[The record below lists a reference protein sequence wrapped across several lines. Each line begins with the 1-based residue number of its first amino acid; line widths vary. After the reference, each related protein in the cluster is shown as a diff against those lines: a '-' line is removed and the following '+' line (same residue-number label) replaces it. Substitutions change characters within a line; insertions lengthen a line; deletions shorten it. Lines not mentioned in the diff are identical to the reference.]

1 MGLSI
6 TADSSHRLARIETT
20 PAALAIAPGVLARL
34 AARLGPL
41 AIVDLETSGLSI
53 EDGAEILEIG
63 ALLVDAGEERVT
75 TLASLVKPRGA
86 VPRPVKRLTGLEDAD
101 LAAAPPLDALRG
113 ELRGALLSRR
123 IVAHN
128 AAFERAFLAHF
139 VDPAFAQL
147 DFLDTLDLLALTH
160 PDAPDLRLES
170 FTRMLLGSEERHRAL
185 DDALD
190 TARIVA
196 AAGEGARAGAARFSV
211 ARGALERFAP
221 DSPWLALL
229 EKADTVL
236 APTPAPPHV
245 AIGQSDEPA
254 VPFDEEAIAAA
265 LADEPRG
272 RRHFGR
278 FHARA
283 GQIELARRFAQ
294 NFERE
299 ELLLAEGGTGVG
311 KSLAYLAAAIPFAL
325 EREDAAPV
333 VISTRTKLL
342 QDQLVEKDI
351 PAAAR
356 MLGHPELRAISIKGR
371 GNYACARRLAQVL
384 AEGADPQMFP
394 EDRLAFAVLEACART
409 RPHGEIASVPFA
421 LLRRYPALRDLLR
434 RSVAARAEQCSREQ
448 CAKERDCP
456 LGRRRAALAQAH
468 LIVANHDLLLRW
480 PPDYPAFAHAIAD
493 EAHEL
498 AGVVDE
504 VLALSVSPDAL
515 LERFDDLFGRPPS
528 PRRPRGEALLPPKER
543 RPFDAD
549 SRAWRRDLYAE
560 LCALGRTLDEFAGEY
575 GEVQLPLPEG
585 PAAKAAAQIARHV
598 ADLLDGVAD
607 RVPELPEPAVQR
619 AADDLREQAHALRT
633 AFDEAPEHVAMFEN
647 VAPPF
652 DGWRLAVRPVSPAR
666 EFHERFLSRMRSFAA
681 VSASLFVR
689 GDAFAA
695 TGELELEERGVER
708 AQRISVP
715 SPFNY
720 QDHMRVVALRGG
732 GDELVRQTSAVLALL
747 ARELGGRTLGLFT
760 SLRRMN
766 DVADELAGA
775 LRADGIEVIAPR
787 RDADD
792 PSALISRF
800 ANGGSV
806 LLGARRFWQG
816 IDIPGDALQ
825 AVVIE
830 KLPFEVPTELRR
842 RREQRLSER
851 GVSPFERAT
860 MGKMLLHLKQ
870 MIGRLIRTEHDRGV
884 VVIVEGRTE
893 RGYFGR
899 LSEALPPGCS
909 VRVARFA
916 ELPKI
921 LEEVGI
927 GAAANAA
934 LSIASPPEASR

>member
-1 MGLSI
+1 MESP
-6 TADSSHRLARIETT
+6 TSAASPRLARIETT
-20 PAALAIAPGVLARL
+20 PAALGIAPGVLARF

-41 AIVDLETSGLSI
+41 AIVDLETTGLAI
-53 EDGAEILEIG
+53 EEGAEILELG
-63 ALLVDAGEERVT
+63 ALLVQPGEERVI

-101 LAAAPPLDALRG
+101 LAEAPPLEALRA
-113 ELRGALLSRR
+113 ELRAALLGRR
-123 IVAHN
+123 VIAHN
-128 AAFERAFLAHF
+128 AHFERTFLAHY
-139 VDPAFAQL
+139 VDAAFAQL

-190 TARIVA
+190 TARIIGVA
-196 AAGEGARAGAARFSV
+196 GSGARAGATRFAV
-211 ARGALERFAP
+211 ARSALESHAP

-229 EKADTVL
+229 EKAEVV
-236 APTPAPPHV
+236 AVPSPAPPYV
-245 AIGQSDEPA
+245 AIGASDEAPVA
-254 VPFDEEAIAAA
+254 FDEDAIAAA
-265 LADEPRG
+265 LADEARG

-278 FHARA
+278 FHPRE

-294 NFERE
+294 NLERE

-325 EREDAAPV
+325 AREDATPLAREDAAPV
-333 VISTRTKLL
+333 LISTRTKLL

-356 MLGHPELRAISIKGR
+356 MLGYPELRAVSIKGR
-371 GNYACARRLAQVL
+371 ANYACARRLAQVL
-384 AEGADPQMFP
+384 SEGGDAQMFP
-394 EDRLAFAVLEACART
+394 EDRLAFAVLEACAKT
-409 RPHGEIASVPFA
+409 RPHGEIASLPAA

-448 CAKERDCP
+448 CARERDCP

-480 PPDYPAFAHAIAD
+480 PTDYPAFSHAIAD

-504 VLALSVSPDAL
+504 VLALTVAPDAL

-528 PRRPRGEALLPPKER
+528 PRRPRGESLLPPKER
-543 RPFDAD
+543 RAFDAD

-560 LCALGRTLDEFAGEY
+560 LSALGRTLEEFAGEY
-575 GEVQLPLPEG
+575 GEVQLPAPEG
-585 PAAKAAAQIARHV
+585 AAAKAATQLARHI
-598 ADLLDGVAD
+598 ADLLDSIAD
-607 RVPELPEPAVQR
+607 RVPELPEPSVQR

-633 AFDEAPEHVAMFEN
+633 AFEEAPEHVAMFEN
-647 VAPPF
+647 VVPPF
-652 DGWRLAVRPVSPAR
+652 DAWRLVVRPVSPAK
-666 EFHERFLSRMRSFAA
+666 EFHERFLSQLRSFAA

-695 TGELELEERGVER
+695 TGELELEERGADR

-732 GDELVRQTSAVLALL
+732 GDELVQQTSSVLALL

-766 DVADELAGA
+766 DVADELAA
-775 LRADGIEVIAPR
+775 RLREDGIEVITPR

-792 PSALISRF
+792 PNALIARF

-842 RREQRLSER
+842 RREQRLYEN

-870 MIGRLIRTEHDRGV
+870 MIGRLIRTEHDRGI

-916 ELPKI
+916 ELPRI

-927 GAAANAA
+927 GAARPAP
-934 LSIASPPEASR
+934 SER

>member
-1 MGLSI
+1 MGSPI
-6 TADSSHRLARIETT
+6 SAAESTRLARIETT
-20 PAALAIAPGVLARL
+20 PEALGIAPGVLARF

-41 AIVDLETSGLSI
+41 AIVDLETTGLAVQ
-53 EDGAEILEIG
+53 DGAELLEFG
-63 ALLVDAGEERVT
+63 AVLVDPGAERVIA
-75 TLASLVKPRGA
+75 LASLVKPRGA
-86 VPRPVKRLTGLEDAD
+86 VPRPVKRLTGLDDAD
-101 LAAAPPLDALRG
+101 LADAPPLEALRG
-113 ELRGALLSRR
+113 ELRSALTGRR
-123 IVAHN
+123 VIAHN
-128 AAFERAFLAHF
+128 ASFERAFLSHY
-139 VDPAFAQL
+139 VEPALA
-147 DFLDTLDLLALTH
+147 DHEFLDTLDLLALTH

-170 FTRMLLGSEERHRAL
+170 FTRMLFGTEERHRAL

-190 TARIVA
+190 TARVIA
-196 AAGEGARAGAARFSV
+196 SAGEGARTGAARFVV
-211 ARGALERFAP
+211 AREALEAFAP

-229 EKADTVL
+229 EKAEAAVEVRFE
-236 APTPAPPHV
+236 PPYV
-245 AIGQSDEPA
+245 AIGPSDEEP
-254 VPFDEEAIAAA
+254 VPFDEAAIAGA
-265 LADEPRG
+265 LADEARG
-272 RRHFGR
+272 LRHFAR
-278 FHARA
+278 FRVRE

-294 NFERE
+294 NLERD

-311 KSLAYLAAAIPFAL
+311 KSLAYLSAAIPFAMT
-325 EREDAAPV
+325 REGAAPV

-356 MLGHPELRAISIKGR
+356 LLGHPELRAVSIKGR
-371 GNYACARRLAQVL
+371 ANYACARRLGQVL
-384 AEGADPQMFP
+384 AEGGDPQMFA
-394 EDRLAFAVLEACART
+394 EDRLAHAVLEACART
-409 RPHGEIASVPFA
+409 RPHGEIASVPAA
-421 LLRRYPALRDLLR
+421 LVRRYPALRDLLR
-434 RSVAARAEQCSREQ
+434 RSVAARAEHCSREQ

-528 PRRPRGEALLPPKER
+528 QRRPRGEALLPSKER
-543 RPFDAD
+543 RGFDAD
-549 SRAWRRDLYAE
+549 SRAWRRELAADLS
-560 LCALGRTLDEFAGEY
+560 ALGRAVSEHAGEY
-575 GEVQLPLPEG
+575 GDVQLPVREG
-585 PAAKAAAQIARHV
+585 ADATAAAAIARRI
-598 ADLLDGVAD
+598 ADLLDTIAD

-619 AADDLREQAHALRT
+619 AADDLREQAHGLRT
-633 AFDEAPEHVAMFEN
+633 AFDDAPEHVSMFEN
-647 VAPPF
+647 VLTPF
-652 DGWRLAVRPVSPAR
+652 DGWRLVVRPVSPAK
-666 EFHERFLSRMRSFAA
+666 EFHERFVAHVRSFAA

-695 TGELELEERGVER
+695 TGELELEERSAER

-720 QDHMRVVALRGG
+720 RDHMRVVALRGG
-732 GDELVRQTSAVLALL
+732 GEDLVRQTSDVLELL
-747 ARELGGRTLGLFT
+747 ARALGGRTLGLFT

-766 DVADELAGA
+766 EVADELSAR
-775 LRADGIEVIAPR
+775 LREDGLEVITPR

-792 PSALISRF
+792 PTALITRF

-830 KLPFEVPTELRR
+830 KLPFEVPTELRK
-842 RREQRLSER
+842 RREQRLYER

-860 MGKMLLHLKQ
+860 LGKMLLHLKQ
-870 MIGRLIRTEHDRGV
+870 MVGRLIRTEQDRGIV
-884 VVIVEGRTE
+884 VLVEGRTE
-893 RGYFGR
+893 KGYFRR

-916 ELPKI
+916 ELPSI

-927 GAAANAA
+927 GPAR
-934 LSIASPPEASR
+934 E

>member
-1 MGLSI
+1 MGSPI
-6 TADSSHRLARIETT
+6 TAAESPRLVRIEAT
-20 PAALAIAPGVLARL
+20 PSALGIAPGALARF

-41 AIVDLETSGLSI
+41 AIVDLETTGLAVQ
-53 EDGAEILEIG
+53 DGAELLEFG
-63 ALLVDAGEERVT
+63 AVLVDPGEERVI

-86 VPRPVKRLTGLEDAD
+86 VPRPVKRLTGIEDED
-101 LAAAPPLDALRG
+101 LVGAPPLEALRD
-113 ELRGALLSRR
+113 EIRAALVGRR
-123 IVAHN
+123 VIAHN
-128 AAFERAFLAHF
+128 ASFERAFLSHY
-139 VDPAFAQL
+139 VEPALA
-147 DFLDTLDLLALTH
+147 DHEFLDTLDLLALTH

-170 FTRMLLGSEERHRAL
+170 FTRMLFGTEERHRAL

-190 TARIVA
+190 TARVIA
-196 AAGEGARAGAARFSV
+196 AAGEGARGGGARFVV
-211 ARGALERFAP
+211 AHEALEAYAP

-229 EKADTVL
+229 EKAEAAVETHVL
-236 APTPAPPHV
+236 PAYV
-245 AIGQSDEPA
+245 TIGDSPEEP
-254 VPFDEEAIAAA
+254 VPFEETAIAAA
-265 LADEPRG
+265 LDDAARG
-272 RRHFGR
+272 SRHFGR
-278 FHARA
+278 FRVRD

-311 KSLAYLAAAIPFAL
+311 KSLAYLSAAIPFAIT
-325 EREDAAPV
+325 RDGAAPV

-356 MLGHPELRAISIKGR
+356 MLGYPELRAVSIKGR
-371 GNYACARRLAQVL
+371 ANYACARRLGQVL
-384 AEGADPQMFP
+384 SEGGDPELFE
-394 EDRLAFAVLEACART
+394 EDRLAYAVLEACART
-409 RPHGEIASVPFA
+409 RPHGEIASVPAA
-421 LLRRYPALRDLLR
+421 LLRRYPVLRDLLR

-456 LGRRRAALAQAH
+456 LGRRRAALAKAH

-504 VLALSVSPDAL
+504 VLALAVSPDAL

-528 PRRPRGEALLPPKER
+528 AQRPRGDALLPPKER
-543 RPFDAD
+543 RGLDAD
-549 SRAWRRDLYAE
+549 SRAWRRELAAE
-560 LCALGRTLDEFAGEY
+560 LIALGRAVSEHAGEY
-575 GEVQLPLPEG
+575 GDVQLPVREG
-585 PAAKAAAQIARHV
+585 TDAAAAASIARHIADVLDAV
-598 ADLLDGVAD
+598 ADK
-607 RVPELPEPAVQR
+607 VPELPEPAVQR

-633 AFDEAPEHVAMFEN
+633 AFDDAPEHVAMFEN
-647 VAPPF
+647 VSAPF
-652 DGWRLAVRPVSPAR
+652 DGWRLVVRPVSPAK
-666 EFHERFLSRMRSFAA
+666 EFHERFLSQTHSFAA
-681 VSASLFVR
+681 VSASLFVK

-695 TGELELEERGVER
+695 TGELELEERTGER
-708 AQRISVP
+708 AQRVVVP

-732 GDELVRQTSAVLALL
+732 GEDLVRQTSDVLELL

-766 DVADELAGA
+766 DVADELSAR
-775 LRADGIEVIAPR
+775 LRDDGIEVITPR

-792 PSALISRF
+792 PTALIARF

-830 KLPFEVPTELRR
+830 KLPFQVPTELRK
-842 RREQRLSER
+842 RREQRLYER

-870 MIGRLIRTEHDRGV
+870 MIGRLIRTEQDRGI

-893 RGYFGR
+893 KNYFRR
-899 LSEALPPGCS
+899 LSEALPAGCT

-916 ELPKI
+916 DLPG
-921 LEEVGI
+921 LLHEVGI
-927 GAAANAA
+927 GVGV
-934 LSIASPPEASR
+934 PE